1 MPGDPSAAQG
11 LSARRI
17 ALVVAVALFLQMLDG
32 AIIATSLPQMA
43 RDFGVEP
50 LELSVGVTT
59 YLLVSAIFIPVAGW
73 MADRFGSTRIFAL
86 AVVVFTL
93 SSVACGLAQNVV
105 EFVAARAFQG
115 IGGAFMIPVGRL
127 IAVRN
132 ADKSEMLDVMSLIT
146 WPALAAPVVGPAL
159 GGAITTYFSWR
170 WNFFIN
176 VPLGLGM
183 VLVTL
188 ALVRDPTPLQ
198 RRKLDWLGFLLCGGS
213 LACLLIGLEGVTHAS
228 YGLWIMLAVFALGI
242 ALGVV
247 SVLHFRRSSNPLID
261 LVPFRAHTFAISNL
275 LAGNYARIAIN
286 AMPFLLPLF
295 FQTAYGLDP
304 LQAGGLTMA
313 YFIGNFSM
321 KSVTSPILRRF
332 GFRPVLVFNG
342 VLAAI
347 FIALCATL
355 APTTPLPV
363 RHSSA
368 ARRRPDAI
376 DAVHLAQQPCL
387 RRYRARTPQL
397 GRDDHQHDRADQHDL
412 RRGAGGAG
420 AQPVHGCPRRGS
432 AGLSGFPGRFPR
444 DGGAR
449 AVVRFADVAAG
460 TERRR
465 RDRGKGTCTGLG
477 RSGA

>member
-1 MPGDPSAAQG
+1 MVPHAQSSGNG
-11 LSARRI
+11 LSARGI

-86 AVVVFTL
+86 AVVVFSL
-93 SSVACGLAQNVV
+93 SSVGCGLAQNLVA
-105 EFVAARAFQG
+105 FVAARAFQG

-146 WPALAAPVVGPAL
+146 WPALTAPVVGPAL

-176 VPLGLGM
+176 VPLGLGI
-183 VLVTL
+183 VAVTL

-198 RRKLDWLGFLLCGGS
+198 RRKLDWLGFLFCGGS

-228 YGLWIMLAVFALGI
+228 DGLWLMLAIFVVGV
-242 ALGVV
+242 ALGVA
-247 SVLHFRRSSNPLID
+247 SVVHLRRSSNPLID
-261 LVPFRAHTFAISNL
+261 LVPFKAHTFAVSNL

-295 FQTAYGLDP
+295 FQTVYGLDP

-347 FIALCATL
+347 FIGLCATL
-355 APTTPLPV
+355 APTTPYLFVIPV
-363 RHSSA
+363 L
-368 ARRRPDAI
+368 
-376 DAVHLAQQPCL
+376 V
-387 RRYRARTPQL
+387 
-397 GRDDHQHDRADQHDL
+397 
-412 RRGAGGAG
+412 GAGLTRSMQFTSLSSLAFADIAPEHRNSAVMITSMTGQISMIFGVALAALILNLSMVARGGEALGVVDFQFAFLTMGAM
-420 AQPVHGCPRRGS
+420 ALLS
-432 AGLSGFPGRFPR
+432 ALLLLRLSR
-444 DGGAR
+444 DAGDEIVAR
-449 AVVRFADVAAG
+449 AKRA
-460 TERRR
+460 
-465 RDRGKGTCTGLG
+465 
-477 RSGA
+477 